1 MQNIASRNSFAKK
14 LSFKHFSIIL
24 VCDLYQHNVD
34 ICSSR
39 VRFYP
44 ILQPYWRRSSN
55 MMPKISQKKMTLL
68 GIGKYVILKL
78 KSQYCKRTYHKLMST
93 TNKST
98 QRFILHSV
106 LLLNDVSFVY
116 STVSCWHGQGWRS
129 LLFLM
134 LDCHIF

>member
-1 MQNIASRNSFAKK
+1 MQSIASRNSFAKK

-24 VCDLYQHNVD
+24 VCDLYPHSVG

-39 VRFYP
+39 VRSYP

-68 GIGKYVILKL
+68 DIGKYVTLKL
-78 KSQYCKRTYHKLMST
+78 KSQYCKRTYHKLMSAI
-93 TNKST
+93 NKST
-98 QRFILHSV
+98 QRFILHFV
-106 LLLNDVSFVY
+106 LWLNDVSFVY
-116 STVSCWHGQGWRS
+116 STVSCWHEQDQRS

-134 LDCHIF
+134 LGCHIF